1 MEFKN
6 GQLDFRQDIETGEQ
20 GEAYIR
26 AFLERL
32 EYTFVNECKNNA
44 YDLKMSY
51 KGKEYTYE
59 IKTDTYARDT
69 GNMAIEFESRG
80 KASGISVTQADYFTY
95 FFPKLGEIWNIKVS
109 DLRQLI
115 LDTKPYETIGGD
127 KGSNTKMYLIRK
139 REVKEHFRLHRV

>member
-1 MEFKN
+1 MEFKS
-6 GQLDFRQDIETGEQ
+6 GQLDFKQDIKTGEQ

-26 AFLERL
+26 AFLEGL
-32 EYTFVNECKNNA
+32 EYTFIHKCDNNA

-59 IKTDTYARDT
+59 VKTDTYERDT
-69 GNMAIEFESRG
+69 GNMAIEFESWN

-95 FFPKLGEIWNIKVS
+95 FFPRLGEIWNIKVS

-115 LDTKPYETIGGD
+115 LDTKPYQTIGGD
-127 KGSNTKMYLIRK
+127 KGSNTKMYLIK
-139 REVKEHFRLHRV
+139 KKDVKEYFRLHKI